1 MLSRK
6 KGLLKEYCINKKDE
20 FVNKFFIHPFFEKG
34 LEKGVSFCL
43 TICKHLNINIKTY
56 TA

>member
-43 TICKHLNINIKTY
+43 TICNHLNINIKTY